1 MTIATRG
8 QGVVV
13 DPPDG
18 QTSTQVSLIPYPVY
32 YKRTAGAGWWT
43 LVGNHNYMIQL
54 EQQKIEKWT
63 WIFNVRTRYVT
74 RCSNYIS

>member
-18 QTSTQVSLIPYPVY
+18 QTSTQVSFLSCSVSYV
-32 YKRTAGAGWWT
+32 
-43 LVGNHNYMIQL
+43 
-54 EQQKIEKWT
+54 QKKLNLHDVFS
-63 WIFNVRTRYVT
+63 WIIV
-74 RCSNYIS
+74 IM